1 MSGTNS
7 KLVWDYLSRLGLTD
21 LLPAYL
27 LLDQWQQFA
36 FIRLLRT
43 SILDLTLTT
52 ERMNM
57 VRHKL
62 KRCSRELTGMNITAQ
77 PEEGE

>member
-1 MSGTNS
+1 MGG
-7 KLVWDYLSRLGLTD
+7 KLSTSSSSHDN
-21 LLPAYL
+21 
-27 LLDQWQQFA
+27 
-36 FIRLLRT
+36 RLL
-43 SILDLTLTT
+43 SLVYYGLPILTLTLTT

-62 KRCSRELTGMNITAQ
+62 KRCSRELTGMNNTAQ